1 MPECVCPFIAM
12 SLERMDP
19 TSFVRRLRRAAPEAL
34 SERTVAA
41 LWAHYEALAEWGRG
55 MSLIGPGT
63 EDEAIERHYGE
74 SLAVLPWID
83 ERERYRLLDVGT
95 GAGFPG
101 FVLAAARPHLDVW
114 LVESRQR
121 KWAFL
126 RAAAAR
132 AALPVRCLDAR
143 VSAPLPAEIPEE
155 LDFVTLRAVKLP
167 PAALGA
173 LLDRLAPEGA
183 LLWWRGEEAMD
194 LPEGWNETR
203 RIALPGSERRRIV
216 EVRRAA

>member
-1 MPECVCPFIAM
+1 M
-12 SLERMDP
+12 SLPELNLE
-19 TSFVRRLRRAAPEAL
+19 TFAGRLGRVAPEPL
-34 SERTVAA
+34 SPAASAA
-41 LWAHYEALAEWGRG
+41 LWEHYRALREWGRG

-63 EDEAIERHYGE
+63 ERDAVERHYGE

-83 ERERYRLLDVGT
+83 ANGPGRLLDVGT

-101 FVLAAARPHLDVW
+101 FVLAAARPSLEVW
-114 LVESRQR
+114 LAESRQR

-143 VSAPLPAEIPEE
+143 VTAPLPPEIPEE

-167 PAALGA
+167 LAVLEA
-173 LLDRLAPEGA
+173 LLARLVPAGS
-183 LLWWRGEEAMD
+183 LLWWRGGEAVE
-194 LPEGWNETR
+194 LPPGWAAAR
-203 RIALPGSERRRIV
+203 QIDLPGSVRRRVV
-216 EVRRAA
+216 EVRRAP

>member
-1 MPECVCPFIAM
+1 M
-12 SLERMDP
+12 SLP
-19 TSFVRRLRRAAPEAL
+19 RLDLAEFARLLGKAAPEPL
-34 SERTVAA
+34 SERAVAA
-41 LWAHYEALAEWGRG
+41 LWEHYQALAEWSRG

-63 EDEAIERHYGE
+63 EGEAIERHYGE
-74 SLAVLPWID
+74 SLAVLPWI
-83 ERERYRLLDVGT
+83 EEGARHRLLDVGS

-101 FVLAAARPHLDVW
+101 FVLAAARPNLDVF

-167 PAALGA
+167 PAALEA
-173 LLDRLAPEGA
+173 LLDRLKPEGA
-183 LLWWRGEEAMD
+183 LLWWRGVETPD
-194 LPEGWNETR
+194 LPGGWNETR
-203 RIALPGSERRRIV
+203 QLALAGSERRQGV
-216 EVRRAA
+216 EVRRRP

>member
-1 MPECVCPFIAM
+1 MM
-12 SLERMDP
+12 SLQRMDP
-19 TSFVRRLRRAAPEAL
+19 ASFARRLRRAAPEPLPDPVVEAL
-34 SERTVAA
+34 R
-41 LWAHYEALAEWGRG
+41 AHYEALAEWGRG

-63 EDEAIERHYGE
+63 EGDAIERHYGE

-83 ERERYRLLDVGT
+83 DQERYQLLDVGS

-101 FVLAAARPHLDVW
+101 FVLAAARPNLDVW

-132 AALPVRCLDAR
+132 AALSCRCLDAR
-143 VSAPLPAEIPEE
+143 VSAPLPPEIPEE
-155 LDFVTLRAVKLP
+155 LDFVTLRAVKLQR
-167 PAALGA
+167 AALEA
-173 LLDRLAPEGA
+173 LLGRLRPAGA
-183 LLWWRGEEAMD
+183 LLWWRGEEAFE
-194 LPEGWNETR
+194 LPPGWSETR
-203 RIALPGSERRRIV
+203 RIDLPGSEHRRIV

>member
-1 MPECVCPFIAM
+1 MV
-12 SLERMDP
+12 SLQRMDP
-19 TSFVRRLRRAAPEAL
+19 TGFARRLRRAAPEPL
-34 SERTVAA
+34 PDQVVAA
-41 LWAHYEALAEWGRG
+41 LWKHYQALAEWGRG

-63 EDEAIERHYGE
+63 ESEAIERHYGE
-74 SLAVLPWID
+74 SLAVLPWI
-83 ERERYRLLDVGT
+83 ERQARHRLLDVGS

-101 FVLAAARPHLDVW
+101 FVLAAARPNLEVW

-132 AALPVRCLDAR
+132 ASLPVRCLDAR

-155 LDFVTLRAVKLP
+155 IDFVTLRAVKLP

-173 LLDRLAPEGA
+173 VLDRLTPDGA
-183 LLWWRGEEAMD
+183 LLWWRGVETMD
-194 LPEGWNETR
+194 LPDGWNETR
-203 RIALPGSERRRIV
+203 RLALAGSDRRSIV